1 MNRETVCLLPEI
13 KSVGGPAAFQQRFI
27 TAAAKQGIT
36 AHFDSSRKDIGAYL
50 VIGAPRKFIPT
61 LYSARQRGIPVIQRL
76 NGMNWIHR
84 VRPSGRLYGEKADL
98 ANNRLSFFRKHIA
111 TGIVYQSPFC
121 ETHWNEVYGVLSDKP
136 SRIIYNGV
144 DLNEFKP
151 IVPEF
156 SSEDIEILIVEGNL
170 EHGSEQ
176 NLEQALSLSMALSR
190 RTSQKV
196 HLRIAG
202 NVPEAIREKVFERMS
217 DSTAVVSVDFLGIIE
232 KSRLIELENSSH
244 MLFSV
249 ELNPACPNSV
259 IEALACGLPV
269 IGFDT
274 GALKDVT
281 GVGGIIVPYGTDV
294 WKLEKPILF
303 PLIDAAEKVYRENQ
317 KFRKA
322 ARKQAES
329 HFSIDKITEEY
340 LSFLFG
346 S

>member
-13 KSVGGPAAFQQRFI
+13 KTVGGPATFQQQFI
-27 TAAAKQGIT
+27 KAAARQGIT
-36 AHFDSSRKDIGAYL
+36 AHFDPSRSDIGAYL
-50 VIGAPRKFIPT
+50 VIGAPRKFIPA
-61 LYSARQRGIPVIQRL
+61 LYSARQHGIPVIQRL

-84 VRPSGRLYGEKADL
+84 VRTSGWLYGKKADL
-98 ANNRLSFFRKHIA
+98 ANHRLSFFRKHIA

-121 ETHWNEVYGVLSDKP
+121 ETHWNEIYGVLSGKP

-151 IVPEF
+151 ILPDF
-156 SSEDIEILIVEGNL
+156 QSEDIEILIVEGNL

-190 RTSQKV
+190 RTSRKV
-196 HLRIAG
+196 QLRIAG
-202 NVPEAIREKVFERMS
+202 NVPNEIREKVFAKMS
-217 DSTAVVSVDFLGIIE
+217 DSNCAVSVNFMGIIE
-232 KSRLIELENSSH
+232 KSKLIELENTSH
-244 MLFSV
+244 MLFSI

-281 GVGGIIVPYGTDV
+281 GSGGIIVPYGSDV
-294 WKLEKPILF
+294 WKMEKPILF
-303 PLIDAAEKVYRENQ
+303 PLIEAAEKVYRENQ
-317 KFRKA
+317 SFRKA
-322 ARKQAES
+322 ARKQAET
-329 HFSIDKITEEY
+329 HFSIDKITGEY